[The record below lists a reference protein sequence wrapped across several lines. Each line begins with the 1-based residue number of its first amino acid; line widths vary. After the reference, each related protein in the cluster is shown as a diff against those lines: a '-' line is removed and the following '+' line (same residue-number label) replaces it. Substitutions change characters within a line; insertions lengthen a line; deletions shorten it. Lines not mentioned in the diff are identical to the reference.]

1 MTLVC
6 LDPAGAI
13 RVSTVYQIYWG
24 HSRSSEEDSAFPSPT
39 WRRAFHQNHI
49 FTLGQVLM
57 RWNRVEKENV
67 ETRQEQ
73 NLVLDGY
80 EQVWTKASRPV
91 PIKEML
97 SSQIFLML
105 SLFEINSVGI
115 LGGGQWWPNNFWGKF
130 DREKCKLL
138 VHIKCKL
145 HCSTHS
151 FLYTFLG
158 QTMS

>member
-13 RVSTVYQIYWG
+13 IVSTVYQIYWG
-24 HSRSSEEDSAFPSPT
+24 HLRSSEEDSTFPSPT

-80 EQVWTKASRPV
+80 EQVWTKALRPV
-91 PIKEML
+91 PIKEM
-97 SSQIFLML
+97 SSFQRFLML

-115 LGGGQWWPNNFWGKF
+115 LGGDDGGQIIFEESFWGKF
-130 DREKCKLL
+130 DREKCKL
-138 VHIKCKL
+138 HF
-145 HCSTHS
+145 STHKM
-151 FLYTFLG
+151 
-158 QTMS
+158 QTSL

>member
-13 RVSTVYQIYWG
+13 RVSPVYQIYWG

-80 EQVWTKASRPV
+80 EQVWTKALRPV
-91 PIKEML
+91 PIKEM
-97 SSQIFLML
+97 SSFQRFLML

-115 LGGGQWWPNNFWGKF
+115 LGGGRWWPNNFWGKF
-130 DREKCKLL
+130 DREKCKL
-138 VHIKCKL
+138 HF
-145 HCSTHS
+145 STHKM
-151 FLYTFLG
+151 
-158 QTMS
+158 QTSL